1 MKTATFLL
9 LSLAAFGQAKRPAA
23 APATPAAPTLDKVKL
38 EAYLRHVEVWVP
50 QIAVKIDDPIPAPDL
65 PGFSFVAVHLTYN
78 KDAIEQ
84 SYYVSAD
91 GQKILK
97 GQVWDLNKSPFQGA
111 LDKIKTDNQPSF
123 GAKAPAPVSLV
134 VFGDF
139 ECPYCKEE
147 ASVLRTNIPASFGDK
162 VRVYFMDY
170 PLESLHPWARSAAV
184 AGRCVYRQSPDAFWK
199 YHDWIYENQQEVN
212 IDNYSAKLMEWAGKN
227 GMDSVQLGRC
237 IDSKATEAEV
247 ERTKA
252 MGQAVNVD
260 GTPTLFLNGRKLMDQ
275 NAQWPV
281 LSQLIALEIDHQATV
296 AAEAEKCCVVDVPKI
311 LK

>member
-9 LSLAAFGQAKRPAA
+9 LSLAAFGQAGRPA
-23 APATPAAPTLDKVKL
+23 AAPTLDKTKL

-50 QIAVKIDDPIPAPDL
+50 QIAVKIDDPKPAPDL
-65 PGFSFVAVHLTYN
+65 PGFNIVAVHLTYN
-78 KDAIEQ
+78 KDAIDQ
-84 SYYVSAD
+84 NYYVSND

-97 GQVWDLNKSPFQGA
+97 GQVWDLSKSPFQAA

-123 GAKAPAPVSLV
+123 GAKAGAPVSLV

-147 ASVLRTNIPASFGDK
+147 AGVLRQNVPANFADK

-184 AGRCVYRQSPDAFWK
+184 AGRCVYRQSEDAFWK
-199 YHDWIYENQQEVN
+199 YHDWIYETQPEVTV
-212 IDNYSAKLMEWAGKN
+212 DNYNAKLMEWAGKN
-227 GMDSVQLGRC
+227 GVDSVQLGRC
-237 IDSKATEAEV
+237 IESKATEPEV

-252 MGQAVNVD
+252 MARSVDVD

-281 LSQLIALEIDHQATV
+281 LSQLIALEIDHQAAV
-296 AAEAEKCCVVDVPKI
+296 KAEAEKCCTVDVPKI